1 MSRMLIAT
9 RAVLRGTKA
18 GSATTDGEAIDRVP
32 GIVIFSEGLAFDGW
46 NKLWVDFWE
55 PGRVEL
61 ALGLLVRTGQPWMS
75 LDSFRDF
82 GVACRVAEKG

>member
-1 MSRMLIAT
+1 LAPADI
-9 RAVLRGTKA
+9 
-18 GSATTDGEAIDRVP
+18 EAIDRVS
-32 GIVIFSEGLAFDGW
+32 GIVILSEELAFDRW
-46 NKLWVDFWE
+46 NELWVDFWE

-75 LDSFRDF
+75 LDSFRDS